1 MGSGVAPDLLVT
13 DKSNRRLPPAAGQ
26 CHYSIVII
34 LNYRDSVNFESRNLR
49 FRHQPLLS
57 SSKPQAS
64 QLKPSSKPGP
74 GRRDEVIDRSYRF
87 AKRVSTR
94 TRAADQPDGLSGVSP
109 PINRGCNTHL
119 QGGFPLRCF
128 QRLSLPHLATQR
140 WPERANWRTRGGSLP
155 ILSY

>member
-13 DKSNRRLPPAAGQ
+13 DKSSRRLPPTAGE
-26 CHYSIVII
+26 CHYSIVVI

-87 AKRVSTR
+87 AERVSTR
-94 TRAADQPDGLSGVSP
+94 TRAADQPDGLSGVSRTTRVHATL
-109 PINRGCNTHL
+109 ISRGAS
-119 QGGFPLRCF
+119 
-128 QRLSLPHLATQR
+128 RLDAFSGYPCPT
-140 WPERANWRTRGGSLP
+140 
-155 ILSY
+155 